1 MSDLNQFRSKGPELL
16 VELAQHTS
24 ETVREIIDIE
34 PAVADQIGQAVAN
47 RMMQA
52 WGGQNVY
59 FPMGM
64 VWKVSQRDR
73 EIFLEFDGRNHH
85 ELARKFGVS
94 LQWVYSVVKRV
105 RKEELDR
112 MQGKL
117 FDGEPDADTG
127 KEVISA
133 IRLVRVLFFRA
144 GLIFTYCKV
153 IAYSIQSL
161 PMLTQFFP

>member
-47 RMMQA
+47 RMMQV

-73 EIFLEFDGRNHH
+73 EIFQEFDGRNYH

-127 KEVISA
+127 KKE
-133 IRLVRVLFFRA
+133 
-144 GLIFTYCKV
+144 
-153 IAYSIQSL
+153 
-161 PMLTQFFP
+161 

>member
-1 MSDLNQFRSKGPELL
+1 MIFKCIQCERDITALRFHSAIAVMSG
-16 VELAQHTS
+16 
-24 ETVREIIDIE
+24 
-34 PAVADQIGQAVAN
+34 N
-47 RMMQA
+47 RMMQV

-73 EIFLEFDGRNHH
+73 EIFREFNGRNHH

-117 FDGEPDADTG
+117 FADEPDVDTEK
-127 KEVISA
+127 KE
-133 IRLVRVLFFRA
+133 
-144 GLIFTYCKV
+144 
-153 IAYSIQSL
+153 
-161 PMLTQFFP
+161 

>member
-47 RMMQA
+47 RMMQV

-73 EIFLEFDGRNHH
+73 
-85 ELARKFGVS
+85 KSSWS
-94 LQWVYSVVKRV
+94 LTGATITNWPVNLVFRYS
-105 RKEELDR
+105 
-112 MQGKL
+112 G
-117 FDGEPDADTG
+117 
-127 KEVISA
+127 
-133 IRLVRVLFFRA
+133 
-144 GLIFTYCKV
+144 FT
-153 IAYSIQSL
+153 AW
-161 PMLTQFFP
+161 

>member
-34 PAVADQIGQAVAN
+34 PEVADQIGQAVAN
-47 RMMQA
+47 RMMQV

-73 EIFLEFDGRNHH
+73 EIFREFNGRNHH

-105 RKEELDR
+105 RKEELDPSYLLMNP
-112 MQGKL
+112 MQ
-117 FDGEPDADTG
+117 
-127 KEVISA
+127 
-133 IRLVRVLFFRA
+133 IRRKKSNICNQAGASSVFFSGRSDFHI
-144 GLIFTYCKV
+144 L
-153 IAYSIQSL
+153 
-161 PMLTQFFP
+161 

>member
-34 PAVADQIGQAVAN
+34 PAIADQIGQAVAN
-47 RMMQA
+47 RMMQV

-64 VWKVSQRDR
+64 VWKVSQRDQ
-73 EIFLEFDGRNHH
+73 EIFREFNGRNHH

-105 RKEELDR
+105 RKEEISRL
-112 MQGKL
+112 QGQL
-117 FDGEPDADTG
+117 FEDDDEPDDD
-127 KEVISA
+127 
-133 IRLVRVLFFRA
+133 RD
-144 GLIFTYCKV
+144 
-153 IAYSIQSL
+153 
-161 PMLTQFFP
+161 